1 MLHPSA
7 EIARLLL
14 QIVLGRYFTTFKRD
28 FMVSN
33 KGPKAKGGTKPF
45 LPGLGGARLQEQF
58 KGMQTGP
65 VSKPDHMDLFKIQ
78 SQLEKA
84 MDYHRRGQLEV
95 AASIY
100 QDILVQKP
108 DQPDAMNL
116 LGVVNLAR
124 GNKHLGIEQISSAV
138 RLRPKDPT
146 ILNNLGNALLGE
158 RRWEEAIE
166 ALEHAIA
173 LKPDFVEAL
182 NNLARAYRSSDRS
195 EDSEYCY
202 EQVLKLK
209 PDAAS
214 AKVGLARL
222 YHDRGQSE
230 MAENLLKE
238 ALSQKVNK
246 AGALTLFAQ
255 TRKFKEEPAEMAEML
270 EIVGQS
276 RRPAPEIT
284 NLYYALG
291 KICDDLGRYDDAFGY
306 YAKGNEL
313 RGLEHDPEDFVKEVD
328 ILIETFDKKFFEE
341 RKDFGTDSHR
351 PIFIVGMPRSGTTLR
366 EQIISSHSK
375 VFGAGELEHVKR
387 LQMQSMGMAPGNMM
401 WPKNVPNLTKEGA
414 TILGRRYL
422 RSLERHSSTHE
433 YVTDKMPHNFLSLG
447 LMAVM
452 FKNAKFIHAK
462 RNAIDTSLSCY
473 FHNFNDAHS
482 YNRNLTHMGLYYRQ
496 YVRMMNHWHE
506 VLGDRLYFSDYE
518 ELVNNQE
525 EETRKLIDF
534 CGLEWEDAC
543 MQFHK
548 SKRAVLTPSNWQVR
562 QPMYK
567 RSAERWRRYEDHLGP
582 LIEAL
587 GDIAPV

>member
-1 MLHPSA
+1 MPA
-7 EIARLLL
+7 
-14 QIVLGRYFTTFKRD
+14 
-28 FMVSN
+28 
-33 KGPKAKGGTKPF
+33 
-45 LPGLGGARLQEQF
+45 GAPQ
-58 KGMQTGP
+58 
-65 VSKPDHMDLFKIQ
+65 KPDHLDMFKIQ

-84 MDYHRRGQLEV
+84 MEHHRKGQLEV
-95 AASIY
+95 AASMY
-100 QDILVQKP
+100 QDVLIQKP

-116 LGVVNLAR
+116 LGVINIAR
-124 GNKHLGIEQISSAV
+124 GNKQLGLEQIGGAV

-146 ILNNLGNALLGE
+146 ILNNLGNALTNE
-158 RRWEEAIE
+158 RRWQDAIE

-173 LKPDFVEAL
+173 LKPDFVEAF

-195 EDSEYCY
+195 DDAEYCY
-202 EQVLKLK
+202 NKVLALK
-209 PDAAS
+209 PNAAQ

-230 MAENLLKE
+230 TAENLLKD
-238 ALSQKVNK
+238 ALSMKINK
-246 AGALTLFAQ
+246 SGALTLFAQ
-255 TRKFKEEPAEMAEML
+255 TRKFKEEPEEFQEML
-270 EIVGQS
+270 DIVGAS

-291 KICDDLGRYDDAFGY
+291 KICDDIGRTEEGFSY
-306 YAKGNEL
+306 YEKGNEL
-313 RGLEHDPEDFVKEVD
+313 RGLEHDPEQMVKEVD
-328 ILIETFDKKFFEE
+328 ILINTFDKKYFRE
-341 RKDFGTDSHR
+341 REDFGVDSHR

-366 EQIISSHSK
+366 EQIISSHPR
-375 VFGAGELEHVKR
+375 VFGAGELEHIKR
-387 LQMQSMGMAPGNMM
+387 LQMQSMMLAPGQYH
-401 WPKNVPNLTKEGA
+401 WPKNMEELTQEGSV
-414 TILGRRYL
+414 ILGRRYL
-422 RSLERHSSTHE
+422 QSLEKHSSTHD

-447 LMAVM
+447 LMATI

-496 YVRMMNHWHE
+496 YVRMMEHWHE

-534 CGLEWEDAC
+534 CGLEWDDAC

-548 SKRAVLTPSNWQVR
+548 STRAVLTPSNWQVR
-562 QPMYK
+562 QPMYT
-567 RSAERWRRYEDHLGP
+567 RAAERWRRYEKELQP